1 MFFIHFEIKNIFLFY
16 FYLYCDLKYFGSFD
30 YCRPTS
36 RNVGSG
42 LFYFH
47 NSVKLSAHTHNI
59 GMTQLVFTHYGY
71 FLYIHLHKL
80 NVTLFIIIHLN
91 YRYKRAFY

>member
-1 MFFIHFEIKNIFLFY
+1 MFFIYFEIKNIFY
-16 FYLYCDLKYFGSFD
+16 FYLYCDLRYFGSFD

-47 NSVKLSAHTHNI
+47 NSVKFRAHTHNCDDSTGFYTLWI
-59 GMTQLVFTHYGY
+59 LS
-71 FLYIHLHKL
+71 LY
-80 NVTLFIIIHLN
+80 
-91 YRYKRAFY
+91 